1 MQYITD
7 EHKNITHVLV
17 PIDEWNSMLE
27 KQGADDSPIN
37 PYQPAIEWI
46 ESILEAKSPTGKIPP
61 LVGLTAKMAGQDLY
75 ANMPAYNVLRTVL
88 ENKALMAGGGA
99 AMNKFGGLG
108 TLLSL
113 MYPSVLQAD
122 TKTVAVMYIIRNDEF
137 YTALGNT
144 EEGISTSDAT
154 VLAHYGFDVKKFKRE
169 AEPELLNVLYGG
181 DKSEFVFAAMG
192 ADIGSFFKLSPIKE
206 RVRREPEQLR
216 IFFYDLFEA
225 LDEILIR
232 EASLNDVF
240 KKYPLVDKLAKAVYP
255 SNTLSG
261 STSRVYKAA
270 KEARTI
276 IANDWQKYVSVSH

>member
-1 MQYITD
+1 MRYITD

-17 PIDEWNSMLE
+17 PIDEWNGMLE
-27 KQGADDSPIN
+27 KQGEDSAIN

-46 ESILEAKSPTGKIPP
+46 EATLKAKSTTGKIPP
-61 LVGLTAKMAGQDLY
+61 LVGLAARVAGQDLY
-75 ANMPAYNVLRTVL
+75 ASLPVYNMLRTVL
-88 ENKALMAGGGA
+88 ENKTLLAGDGA

-122 TKTVAVMYIIRNDEF
+122 TKTVAVMYILRNDEF
-137 YTALGNT
+137 YTALHNT
-144 EEGISTSDAT
+144 EESISSSDAT
-154 VLAHYGFDVKKFKRE
+154 VLVHYGFDVEKFKRE
-169 AEPELLNVLYGG
+169 AEPELLDVLYTG
-181 DKSEFVFAAMG
+181 DKSEFIFTAMG
-192 ADIGSFFKLSPIKE
+192 ADIGSYFKLSPIKE

-225 LDEILIR
+225 LDEILVR
-232 EASLNDVF
+232 EPSLNDIF
-240 KKYPLVDKLAKAVYP
+240 KKYPLVDKLAKVIYP

-276 IANDWQKYVSVSH
+276 IADDWKKYVSVN

>member
-1 MQYITD
+1 MRYITD

-27 KQGADDSPIN
+27 KRGEDSSIN

-61 LVGLTAKMAGQDLY
+61 LVGLAASAAGQDLY
-75 ANMPAYNVLRTVL
+75 ANMPVYNMLRTVL
-88 ENKALMAGGGA
+88 ENKTLMAGGGA

-122 TKTVAVMYIIRNDEF
+122 TKTVAVMYILRNDEF
-137 YTALGNT
+137 YTALHNT

-154 VLAHYGFDVKKFKRE
+154 VLAHYGFDVEKFKRE
-169 AEPELLNVLYGG
+169 VEPELLDVLYSG
-181 DKSEFVFAAMG
+181 DKSEFIFTAMG
-192 ADIGSFFKLSPIKE
+192 VDIGSYFKLSPIKE

-216 IFFYDLFEA
+216 IFFYDLFEV
-225 LDEILIR
+225 LDEILVR
-232 EASLNDVF
+232 EPSLYDIF
-240 KKYPLVDKLAKAVYP
+240 KKYPLVDKLAKVIYP

-276 IANDWQKYVSVSH
+276 IANDWKKYVSVN